1 MSVTGFF
8 KKMGIGLTK
17 TRQALSQGL
26 QEIFTGKPFID
37 DAVWDQLTEVLIGA
51 DLGVSVTERLITTL
65 KKSIQKGEPADY
77 DALRKKL
84 KLELSNILMA
94 VGPRA
99 GTRPAPQVTLFV
111 GINGVGKTTTI
122 GKIAARLRQEGKSV
136 LLAAGDTFR
145 AGAIAQLTIWGER
158 VGASVISSPPGADPS
173 SLVYD
178 AVSAAMAR
186 KIDHL
191 LIDTAGR
198 LQTNHNL
205 MEELKKMDR
214 VIAKRLT
221 DGGTLSAPQG
231 TLPPHERI
239 LVLDA
244 MTGQNALS
252 QAKRFHA
259 AIPLSGIILT
269 KLDSTARGGI
279 LVSIVEAL
287 QVPIL
292 YVGMGEAAEDL
303 FPFEIDAFVEGLF

>member
-1 MSVTGFF
+1 MSVVAFF

-17 TRQALSQGL
+17 TRQALSYGL

-51 DLGVSVTERLITTL
+51 DLGVSVTERLITAL
-65 KKSIQKGEPADY
+65 KKSIQKGVPTDY
-77 DALRKKL
+77 DSLKKKI
-84 KLELSNILMA
+84 KLELSSILMA

-122 GKIAARLRQEGKSV
+122 GKIAAQLRQQGKSV

-145 AGAIAQLTIWGER
+145 AGAIAQLTIWGEL
-158 VGASVISSPPGADPS
+158 VGASVISAPSGADPS

-178 AVSAAMAR
+178 AVSAAIAR
-186 KIDHL
+186 KIDYL

-214 VIAKRLT
+214 VIAKRLAET
-221 DGGTLSAPQG
+221 GEISPDAS
-231 TLPPHERI
+231 LPKHARI

-292 YVGMGEAAEDL
+292 YVGMGESAEDL

>member
-1 MSVTGFF
+1 MSMTGFF
-8 KKMGIGLTK
+8 KKMGLGLTK
-17 TRQALSQGL
+17 TRQALSQSL
-26 QEIFTGKPFID
+26 QTIFTGKPFID

-51 DLGVSVTERLITTL
+51 DLGVRVTERLITAL
-65 KKSIQKGEPADY
+65 KKSIKKGEPTDY
-77 DALRKKL
+77 DSLKKKL
-84 KLELSNILMA
+84 KLELSSILMT
-94 VGPRA
+94 VVPIT
-99 GTRPAPQVTLFV
+99 GTRPAPQVSLFV

-122 GKIAARLRQEGKSV
+122 GKVATRLRREGNSV

-158 VGASVISSPPGADPS
+158 VGASVISAPSGVDPS

-214 VIAKRLT
+214 VIAKRLA
-221 DGGTLSAPQG
+221 DGGTLSA
-231 TLPPHERI
+231 PHERI

-287 QVPIL
+287 RVPIL
-292 YVGMGEAAEDL
+292 YVGMGESAEDL
-303 FPFEIDAFVEGLF
+303 FPFEIESFVHALFEEEAK

>member
-1 MSVTGFF
+1 MNFF
-8 KKMGIGLTK
+8 KKMAEGLAK
-17 TRQALSQGL
+17 TRQALSCGL
-26 QEIFTGKPFID
+26 QSILTGKPFVG

-51 DLGVSVTERLITTL
+51 DLGITVTERLITVL
-65 KKSIQKGEPADY
+65 KESMRKGEPVDY
-77 DALRKKL
+77 DALKKRLKL
-84 KLELSNILMA
+84 KLKEILEKGY
-94 VGPRA
+94 VA
-99 GTRPAPQVTLFV
+99 GLGAASGAPAVTLFV
-111 GINGVGKTTTI
+111 GVNGVGKTTTI
-122 GKIAARLRQEGKSV
+122 GKVAARLRQEGKSV

-145 AGAIAQLTIWGER
+145 AGAIAQLSIWGER
-158 VGASVISSPPGADPS
+158 VGASVICAPPGADPTS
-173 SLVYD
+173 VAFD
-178 AVSAAMAR
+178 AVSAAIAR

-214 VIAKRLT
+214 VIAKKLA
-221 DGGTLSAPQG
+221 DI
-231 TLPPHERI
+231 PHARV

-252 QAKRFHA
+252 QAKLFHA

-287 QVPIL
+287 QIPVL

-303 FPFEIDAFVEGLF
+303 FPFSIDAFADALFEA